1 MDIGLRFRVQ
11 LFFTKGHS
19 PTDKK
24 PNKMNKISFL
34 SFCIGFV
41 ILLLFYFGMSPSFN
55 LQIGVSILLISMVGI
70 PHGAIDHVL
79 FLEKSRKISTFQFYA
94 FYFGLMAIYV
104 VAWLQLTFWS
114 LVFFLVL
121 SAYHFG
127 QSQFSDLKINSRIT
141 AALLHLVWGTSL
153 LSGLVFYNH
162 QEIYITMTSDSSL
175 PALAQVFNTDA
186 FEYIY
191 YLSLAGTV
199 ISFIL
204 LKVTKK
210 ISNKRL
216 AYEILSW
223 GLILLAFVCLPP
235 IIGFTLYFI
244 SLHSMKVMEEE
255 FNFLRSVRTNFS
267 ISKFI
272 QLLLPYSLI
281 GFLGTWGM
289 VAFAQLGWIGGN
301 GSDILLVLILLS
313 ILTLPHSI
321 VMDRF
326 YQQVYAKA

>member
-1 MDIGLRFRVQ
+1 
-11 LFFTKGHS
+11 
-19 PTDKK
+19 
-24 PNKMNKISFL
+24 MNKISFL
-34 SFCIGFV
+34 SFCIGF
-41 ILLLFYFGMSPSFN
+41 IALLLFYFGMEPGFN
-55 LQIGVSILLISMVGI
+55 LQIGLSILLISMVGI

-79 FLEKSRKISTFQFYA
+79 FLEKSKKITAFQFYA

-114 LVFFLVL
+114 LVFFLIL

-127 QSQFSDLKINSRIT
+127 QSQFSDLKINSRLGSV
-141 AALLHLVWGTSL
+141 LLYLSWGTSL

-175 PALAQVFNTDA
+175 PALAQVFNTNA
-186 FEYIY
+186 FEYIHY
-191 YLSLAGTV
+191 ISLVGTLL
-199 ISFIL
+199 SFIL
-204 LKVTKK
+204 LKITQK
-210 ISNKRL
+210 ITTKRL
-216 AYEILSW
+216 AYESLAW

-255 FNFLRSVRTNFS
+255 FSFLKSVRKNFS
-267 ISKFI
+267 FSKFI
-272 QLLLPYSLI
+272 QLLLPYSII

-289 VAFAQLGWIGGN
+289 VAFAQMGWIGGN

-326 YQQVYAKA
+326 YQQFYPKT